1 MARIIK
7 VRCNGPGRHI
17 NEIDLDEV
25 LKPITVYRVIGER
38 PAIEDWKI
46 PERLVL
52 PCRHGGEGKVVLTR
66 KMILDFLARTGD
78 DAKES
83 R

>member
-7 VRCNGPGRHI
+7 VRCNGPEHHV

-25 LKPITVYRVIGER
+25 LKPFPVYRVMATGPGAANRE
-38 PAIEDWKI
+38 I

-52 PCRHGGEGKVVLTR
+52 PCQHGSEGKVVLTR
-66 KMILDFLARTGD
+66 DMILDFLARTGD
-78 DAKES
+78 SQEEAP
-83 R
+83 